1 MTLLNNLKRKFKNM
15 ANNKPNTVDDAVTVA
30 AEPVVAQAAAVAAPA
45 AAPVAQLPP
54 IVDLSNRAARSTIA
68 VIDTVVQ
75 RGGFRGE
82 ELSTIG
88 QLRDQCVQ
96 IVALAETEMQN
107 LAQE

>member
-1 MTLLNNLKRKFKNM
+1 M
-15 ANNKPNTVDDAVTVA
+15 ANKPNTVDDAV
-30 AEPVVAQAAAVAAPA
+30 VVAPATNPDAAPISEPPA
-45 AAPVAQLPP
+45 ALTP
-54 IVDLSNRAARSTIA
+54 IVDLANRSSRSTIA

>member
-1 MTLLNNLKRKFKNM
+1 M
-15 ANNKPNTVDDAVTVA
+15 NKKINTVDDTVSVGGVA
-30 AEPVVAQAAAVAAPA
+30 TSGEAGNYVGQTEPDVPA
-45 AAPVAQLPP
+45 KLSP
-54 IVDLSNRAARSTIA
+54 IIDLANRSSRSTIA

>member
-1 MTLLNNLKRKFKNM
+1 MKTIDKIIKTEEVNDSEEKSNALSPIIDL
-15 ANNKPNTVDDAVTVA
+15 ANR
-30 AEPVVAQAAAVAAPA
+30 
-45 AAPVAQLPP
+45 
-54 IVDLSNRAARSTIA
+54 SSRSTIA

-96 IVALAETEMQN
+96 IVALAETEIQN
-107 LAQE
+107 MAQE

>member
-1 MTLLNNLKRKFKNM
+1 M
-15 ANNKPNTVDDAVTVA
+15 ANKPNAVNDAVQMQPA
-30 AEPVVAQAAAVAAPA
+30 PAPQAAAAPA
-45 AAPVAQLPP
+45 AVPAPVGLTP
-54 IVDLSNRAARSTIA
+54 IVDLANRSSRSTIA

-96 IVALAETEMQN
+96 IVALAETEIQN
-107 LAQE
+107 MAQE

>member
-1 MTLLNNLKRKFKNM
+1 MSDQIKILDL
-15 ANNKPNTVDDAVTVA
+15 ANRT
-30 AEPVVAQAAAVAAPA
+30 
-45 AAPVAQLPP
+45 
-54 IVDLSNRAARSTIA
+54 SRSTIA

-96 IVALAETEMQN
+96 IVSMAEQ
-107 LAQE
+107 QEAEEAEKK

>member
-1 MTLLNNLKRKFKNM
+1 M
-15 ANNKPNTVDDAVTVA
+15 ADNKPKTVNDTV
-30 AEPVVAQAAAVAAPA
+30 EVGAAVPAAPA
-45 AAPVAQLPP
+45 AEPAPAPVAQPAPAQLAP
-54 IVDLSNRAARSTIA
+54 IVDLANRASRSTIA

>member
-1 MTLLNNLKRKFKNM
+1 MAKAPTTNKNEQI
-15 ANNKPNTVDDAVTVA
+15 T
-30 AEPVVAQAAAVAAPA
+30 
-45 AAPVAQLPP
+45 
-54 IVDLSNRAARSTIA
+54 DLSMRIGRSTIA

-96 IVALAETEMQN
+96 VVAMAEA
-107 LAQE
+107 AQHDE

>member
-1 MTLLNNLKRKFKNM
+1 M
-15 ANNKPNTVDDAVTVA
+15 ANNKPNAVTDAVAVA
-30 AEPVVAQAAAVAAPA
+30 PAVPEAAAPA
-45 AAPVAQLPP
+45 AAPAPTAAAPVSQLPP
-54 IVDLSNRAARSTIA
+54 IVDLANRSSRSTIA